1 MMKILFRIYQYC
13 IAFPILIILTIITAL
28 LTIVGSLFS
37 HQWWGYY
44 PPRLWARCWCWLL
57 FIDVEVKNRELIDP
71 NQAYVFIANHQGAF
85 DIFTIYGFLNHNFKW
100 LMKKSL
106 QNIPLVG
113 WACMAAGHVLVDR
126 SSPSAIAKTMNTARE
141 RLTRG
146 MSLVIFP
153 EGSRSNDG
161 KIKPFKRGAF
171 KLAIDFDRPL
181 VPISIDGSYK
191 VLRKKSLGIN
201 PGKVI
206 LTIHQRG
213 DGGPDPSVE
222 PFQLDGVVAIA
233 GLNIHIALLE
243 GEQKSITYGHIL
255 LLLLSECH
263 KGWEQQPT
271 N

>member
-71 NQAYVFIANHQGAF
+71 NKAYVFIANHQGAF

-206 LTIHQRG
+206 LTIHHPINPKSADMESIIQTSF
-213 DGGPDPSVE
+213 D
-222 PFQLDGVVAIA
+222 AI
-233 GLNIHIALLE
+233 
-243 GEQKSITYGHIL
+243 KSSL
-255 LLLLSECH
+255 PE
-263 KGWEQQPT
+263 
-271 N
+271 